1 MRYDTWISAFLEAH
15 AAELNAARNTQDAY
29 GRDMLALQ
37 DWLIARG
44 GDLARADRAT
54 LEDYLIALEAEGLAV
69 ATRARRLSSIRQFYR
84 FAYDDGLR
92 PDNPAVQL
100 KGPKKAK
107 RLPKTLS
114 HAQVDALLAAARSH
128 GRHKA
133 DRLRMTCLMEL
144 LYATGMRVT
153 ELVSLPVAAARGA
166 PETLLIRGKGGKE
179 RVVPLSPPAQAA
191 LAAWLKLRDAGEAAK
206 AEPGF
211 ATPSS
216 PFLFP
221 SRGKSG
227 HLTRVRFF
235 TLIKELAARAGIAP
249 EDVTP
254 HVLRHAFASHL
265 LAGGADLRAIQTMLG
280 HAEISTTEIYT
291 HVLSSRLRDL
301 VLEKHPLA
309 REDS

>member
-1 MRYDTWISAFLEAH
+1 MRYDTWISAFLEAQ
-15 AAELNAARNTQDAY
+15 AAELNAAMNTQDAY
-29 GRDMLALQ
+29 GRDLLGLQ

-44 GDLARADRAT
+44 SDLAQADQAAI
-54 LEDYLIALEAEGLAV
+54 EDYLIALEAEGLAV

-84 FAYDDGLR
+84 FTYDERLR
-92 PDNPAVQL
+92 DDNPAARI

-114 HAQVDALLAAARSH
+114 HAEVDALLAAARRH
-128 GRHKA
+128 GRHEA

-179 RVVPLSPPAQAA
+179 RVVPLSPPSQAA
-191 LAAWLKLRDAGEAAK
+191 LAAWLSHRDGVEEAK
-206 AEPGF
+206 AEPLS
-211 ATPSS
+211 AAAPS
-216 PFLFP
+216 PYLFP

-235 TLIKELAARAGIAP
+235 TLIKELAVQAGIAP
-249 EDVTP
+249 GDVTP

-291 HVLSSRLRDL
+291 HVLSERLRDL

-309 REDS
+309 RDPG